1 MSIFGK
7 LFGKKEDTTKEN
19 IAVSESVMQEELS
32 GVAASQEVAPV
43 ESFVAEEA
51 KESEEFHGVQ
61 QPEAEG
67 SEQQTGEE
75 TKAQNDEAKAG
86 VESAADAKVQKS
98 KVRKSGENF
107 RLKVLLKEM
116 KENRSDVSTNMVIE
130 EVVMNTH
137 FVTPAYLLEKP
148 EFNEDGTV
156 VFTEE
161 IKLRIPAMS
170 DGEGGFFYTMFTD
183 KEEYA
188 QWTGTEK
195 FECITLTFDNYVEL
209 IQENEDIAGVVLNPF
224 SDNLVFTRINMLHLK
239 TQKELKTRG
248 VAVHTVTQ
256 DMQVMIGEP
265 KEYPRELV
273 EVLKRYLPGV
283 PEVKKAWIRLML
295 KNNNPS
301 LLLVA
306 DLSGNAVEIFKELA
320 EVAKPYLK
328 KMYIDMV
335 SYKEDFGRNAVEG
348 AEPFYEKE

>member
-1 MSIFGK
+1 MFGK
-7 LFGKKEDTTKEN
+7 LFGKKEE
-19 IAVSESVMQEELS
+19 A
-32 GVAASQEVAPV
+32 APV
-43 ESFVAEEA
+43 ESVVTENAQELQESAPELVPDFAQETVETQDIESQTVAQER
-51 KESEEFHGVQ
+51 
-61 QPEAEG
+61 
-67 SEQQTGEE
+67 EE
-75 TKAQNDEAKAG
+75 TKKDLEA
-86 VESAADAKVQKS
+86 VADTKPQKS
-98 KVRKSGENF
+98 KSKNSSENF

-116 KENRSDVSTNMVIE
+116 KENRSEVSTNMVIE
-130 EVVMNTH
+130 EVVMNTR
-137 FVTPAYLLEKP
+137 FVTPAYLSEKP
-148 EFNEDGTV
+148 ELNENGTV

-170 DGEGGFFYTMFTD
+170 DGEGGFFYAMFTD
-183 KEEYA
+183 KEEYD

-195 FECITLTFDNYVEL
+195 LECITLTFDNYVEL

-239 TQKELKTRG
+239 TQKELKTKG

-273 EVLKRYLPGV
+273 EVLKRYLPDV
-283 PEVKKAWIRLML
+283 PEVKRAWIRLML

-306 DLSGNAVEIFKELA
+306 DLSGNATEIFKELA
-320 EVAKPYLK
+320 EVVKPYLK

-335 SYKEDFGRNAVEG
+335 SYKDEFGRNAVEG
-348 AEPFYEKE
+348 AEPFYEQ